1 MPKLVDHD
9 ARRREII
16 EATWELIAEQ
26 GIDNVSVRDIAKA
39 ASYAAPGALSHYFGS
54 KDRLLAAAYQLVCD
68 RTDERIARVTAGRRG
83 LDALERMCGEIV
95 PADPL
100 TRIEA
105 RVALSFWQ
113 RAQHEEVLRAIGR
126 TALASWKQQIIGH
139 LDAAAEDGEIR
150 PVDPHL
156 AADQLIA
163 LMMGLHVTSMLDGDL
178 PPGTRQRHLVAAHID
193 ALRPA

>member
-1 MPKLVDHD
+1 MPKLVDHE

-68 RTDERIARVTAGRRG
+68 RTDARIAEVTAGRTG
-83 LDALERMCGEIV
+83 LDALERMCGEII

-100 TRIEA
+100 TRVEA

-113 RAQHEEVLRAIGR
+113 RAQHEEALRSIGSA
-126 TALASWKQQIIGH
+126 ALASWKRRIAD
-139 LDAAAEDGEIR
+139 LLEEAAEGGEIR
-150 PVDPHL
+150 PVEPSL
-156 AADQLIA
+156 VADQLIA
-163 LMMGLHVTSMLDGDL
+163 LMMGLHVTSMLDGALLTGD
-178 PPGTRQRHLVAAHID
+178 RQRGLVSAHLD
-193 ALRPA
+193 ALRAA

>member
-9 ARRREII
+9 VRRREII

-26 GIDNVSVRDIAKA
+26 GIDNVSLRDIAKA
-39 ASYAAPGALSHYFGS
+39 ASYATPGVLNHYFGS

-68 RTDERIARVTAGRRG
+68 RTDERIAQVTAGRSG

-95 PADPL
+95 PAGPL

-113 RAQHEEVLRAIGR
+113 RAQHEEVLRTIGR
-126 TALASWKQQIIGH
+126 TALASWKQQIADH
-139 LDAAAEDGEIR
+139 LEAAAASGEIR
-150 PVDPHL
+150 PVDAPVV
-156 AADQLIA
+156 ADQLIA
-163 LMMGLHVTSMLDGDL
+163 FMMGLHVTAMLDGDQL
-178 PPGTRQRHLVAAHID
+178 PGERQRQLVAAQLD
-193 ALRPA
+193 ALRP

>member
-1 MPKLVDHD
+1 MPKLVDHQ

-39 ASYAAPGALSHYFGS
+39 ASYAAPGALNHYFGS
-54 KDRLLAAAYQLVCD
+54 KDQLLAAAYQLVCD
-68 RTDERIARVTAGRRG
+68 RTDERIAEVTAGRTG
-83 LDALERMCGEIV
+83 LEALELMCGEIV

-113 RAQHEEVLRAIGR
+113 RAQHEEALRSIGR
-126 TALASWKQQIIGH
+126 TALASWKQQIVDY
-139 LDAAAEDGEIR
+139 LEAATADGEIR
-150 PVDPHL
+150 PAAPSL
-156 AADQLIA
+156 IADQLIA
-163 LMMGLHVTSMLDGDL
+163 LMMGLHVTSMLDEEFRQ
-178 PPGTRQRHLVAAHID
+178 GTLQLVAAHIET
-193 ALRPA
+193 LRR